1 MHTKFSFAILTF
13 LVTCFYIK
21 LRVSFFSTTNCSLY
35 LSLSLSLSL
44 SHTTPT
50 PTPTPSQGMEYLY
63 DTKICAKYLHPQKII
78 HISLSPL
85 LLSFNTICL
94 NCLLCSGLAVSMVMK
109 YADNIVKVSYGN
121 MTLDLVR
128 H

>member
-1 MHTKFSFAILTF
+1 MHIKFSFAILTF
-13 LVTCFYIK
+13 LVTCFYIM
-21 LRVSFFSTTNCSLY
+21 LRVSFFSTTNCSL
-35 LSLSLSLSL
+35 SLSLSHT
-44 SHTTPT
+44 HTTPT
-50 PTPTPSQGMEYLY
+50 PTPFQGMEYFY
-63 DTKICAKYLHPQKII
+63 DTKICAKYLCPQNII
-78 HISLSPL
+78 HICLSPL

-128 H
+128 HLQKCI